1 MPMIKIQK
9 LIHDYIKRD
18 DEGNAAG
25 TVRAIDGID
34 LHIEPGQFIAILGHN
49 GSGKST
55 LAKHLNA
62 LLFPTEGTVW
72 VDGYDTKDEK
82 NLWEI
87 RREAGMVFQNPDN
100 QIIAQV
106 VEEDVGF
113 GPENIGVPTQEIWT
127 RVEEGLK
134 TVGML
139 EHRKKSPNRLSG
151 GQKQRVSI
159 AGVIAMQPKCI
170 ILDEPTAMLDPNGR
184 KEVIKAAVKLNREKK
199 ITVILITH
207 YMEEAIE
214 ADTIFVMETGKVVMR
229 GTPHEIF
236 SQVEK
241 MKELHLDVPQVTLLA
256 YELRKAGLPIPV
268 GILTKEQLADA
279 LLGPLPQEEAA
290 QVQPEED
297 ESGDLQSETPNEIS
311 NEVPNE
317 IRSETSSEQRAENG
331 AHPGDQGIRVDD
343 ICFVY
348 ERGTAMQVNAL
359 DHISVDIPNDQF
371 IGLIGHTGSGKSTF
385 VQTLNGLLKVT
396 SGHVYYNGE
405 DIESDHFDKKKLRSN
420 VGLVFQY
427 PEHQLFEVDVLT
439 DVMFGPKNLGMS
451 DGDAKKRAI
460 EALESVK
467 MPKAL
472 YKASPFDL
480 SGGEKRRAAIAGV
493 LAMRPK
499 ILILDEPT
507 AGLDPRGRD
516 EILGMIADMKKNLN
530 MTIILVSHSMD
541 DIANYV
547 DRIMVMSDGSLLYD
561 DEPVSVFR
569 HVKELENLGLSAPQ
583 ITYIMKQLKERGL
596 DVNTDVLRVSEAAA
610 EILAHRR
617 ELHV

>member
-1 MPMIKIQK
+1 MIKIQK

-34 LHIEPGQFIAILGHN
+34 LHVEPGQFVAILGHN

-113 GPENIGVPTQEIWT
+113 GPENIGVPTEEIWT

-214 ADTIFVMETGKVVMR
+214 ADTIFVMEKGKVVMR
-229 GTPHEIF
+229 GNPHEIF
-236 SQVEK
+236 SEVDK
-241 MKELHLDVPQVTLLA
+241 MKALHLDVPQVTLLA

-279 LLGPLPQEEAA
+279 LLGTPPKEDGAA
-290 QVQPEED
+290 QE
-297 ESGDLQSETPNEIS
+297 LQEADETPNETS
-311 NEVPNE
+311 GG
-317 IRSETSSEQRAENG
+317 TSSDEHTEKG

-343 ICFVY
+343 ICYVY

-405 DIESDHFDKKKLRSN
+405 DIEGNDCDKKKLRSN

-439 DVMFGPKNLGMS
+439 DVEFGPKNLGLS
-451 DGDAKKRAI
+451 QADARKRAI

-467 MPKAL
+467 MPKSL

-547 DRIMVMSDGSLLYD
+547 DRIMVMSEGRLLYD

-569 HVKELENLGLSAPQ
+569 HVKELEKLGLAAPQ
-583 ITYIMKQLKERGL
+583 ITYIMKLLKERGL
-596 DVNTDVLRVSEAAA
+596 DVNTDVLRVGEAAA